1 MAVVKLTKENFDK
14 EVMQSDKPVLIDF
27 YADWCGPCKM
37 ISPILEELAKE
48 YEGKVTIV
56 KVNVDENGDIAGRYG
71 VMSIPNLVLF
81 KNGDVVKQVVG
92 FQPKNQLQALLNSAI

>member
-1 MAVVKLTKENFDK
+1 MKITNTAEFDAIKDNGVVL
-14 EVMQSDKPVLIDF
+14 VDF

-81 KNGDVVKQVVG
+81 KNCDVVKQVVG